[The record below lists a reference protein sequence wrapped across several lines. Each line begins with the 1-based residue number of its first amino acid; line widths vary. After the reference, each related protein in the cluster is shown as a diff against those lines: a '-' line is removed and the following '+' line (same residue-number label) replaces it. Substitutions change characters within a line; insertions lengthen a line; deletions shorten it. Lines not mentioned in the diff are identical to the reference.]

1 MPPIGKIQKKDWS
14 IEEWLEESIDRRKKL
29 LKRKGRLWDRSL
41 KEDTEI
47 ILSSSEESTATEI
60 IPNASS
66 ASGQRE
72 PIALTQ
78 IHRTKGRLSE
88 QEFAAIN
95 EIKAETR
102 GGVRACKFWN
112 SSIGCAS
119 GDKGCPFAHNLCLSC
134 GRDHRWCDRHGQE
147 SGLRE
152 DIPGKSIREERSFRE
167 MDERTY
173 PGAGRTI
180 RTSRSGSDGA

>member
-1 MPPIGKIQKKDWS
+1 MPPIGKSQKKDWS

-72 PIALTQ
+72 PIAQTQ

-112 SSIGCAS
+112 SSIGCAG
-119 GDKGCPFAHNLCLSC
+119 GDKGCPFAHNLCLLC

-147 SGLRE
+147 SGATRGH
-152 DIPGKSIREERSFRE
+152 PGEVDQGGAIFPR
-167 MDERTY
+167 DGRTY
-173 PGAGRTI
+173 LP
-180 RTSRSGSDGA
+180 RSGKDDQDKQEW

>member
-1 MPPIGKIQKKDWS
+1 M
-14 IEEWLEESIDRRKKL
+14 DRRKKL

-60 IPNASS
+60 IPNASP
-66 ASGQRE
+66 ARDQKE
-72 PIALTQ
+72 PTVQTQ

-95 EIKAETR
+95 EIKVKTR

-119 GDKGCPFAHNLCLSC
+119 GDKGCTFAHNLCLLC
-134 GRDHRWCDRHGQE
+134 GRDHRWYDRHGQE
-147 SGLRE
+147 RGLRE
-152 DIPGKSIREERSFRE
+152 TIPGELIREE
-167 MDERTY
+167 
-173 PGAGRTI
+173 
-180 RTSRSGSDGA
+180 